1 MINALVPCKTI
12 YSIGYTLYS
21 ALPCT
26 DCLTL
31 FTSEAEQYACHVGCN
46 KLPPLQQNTKVQ
58 TVSAVAVVRETHIGI
73 RVKESLKRLENN
85 DETFNKNIEVNIMC
99 TH

>member
-1 MINALVPCKTI
+1 MRSCHAKLFIV
-12 YSIGYTLYS
+12 GYTLYS
-21 ALPCT
+21 ALPCA

-46 KLPPLQQNTKVQ
+46 KLLPPQQDRKFQ
-58 TVSAVAVVRETHIGI
+58 TVSAVAVVRETHI
-73 RVKESLKRLENN
+73 VKESLKRLENN